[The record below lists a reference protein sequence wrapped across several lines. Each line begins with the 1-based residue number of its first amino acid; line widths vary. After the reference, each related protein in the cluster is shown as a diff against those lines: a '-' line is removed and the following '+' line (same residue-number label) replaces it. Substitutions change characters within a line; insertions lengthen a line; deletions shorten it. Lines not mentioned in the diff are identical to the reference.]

1 MHKTTTKKTNVSSS
15 WASKNIN
22 TLVNLTSIRVGKEL
36 LTTFPAQRL
45 IGTLVVAGT
54 LGLMGCN
61 NSSKVE
67 ETNTA
72 TAGEAAANPNEKSYK
87 VLTDGD
93 GMPFTFRDEQGKVQ
107 GFDIDVMNAI
117 AEDQGFSV
125 SYDILP
131 WNTILPSM
139 AENKGDLAIAHISIT
154 EERQKIHSY
163 SNPYYQSSQLALV
176 KPNFATATNFA
187 QLKDARISVLK
198 DSITDDLFKG
208 MNIATTPYDKIFPMV
223 KSLVNDE
230 ADAMVLDSG
239 IVEYY
244 NKEYAKEGFAIIA
257 DESVPKD
264 DYGIVVSKTQ
274 PELLT
279 KVNAGLNNIKQNG
292 KYQQIHQKWFAK

>member
-1 MHKTTTKKTNVSSS
+1 MQNTTTKTTNLSSS
-15 WASKNIN
+15 WASKKIN
-22 TLVNLTSIRVGKEL
+22 TLVNLTSVTVSKEL
-36 LTTFPAQRL
+36 LMTFPAQRL
-45 IGTLVVAGT
+45 IGTLMVAGT

-72 TAGEAAANPNEKSYK
+72 AAGEASAESQPAEANPNQKSYK

-93 GMPFTFRDEQGKVQ
+93 GMPFTFRDAQGKVQ
-107 GFDIDVMNAI
+107 GFDVDVMNAI
-117 AEDQGFSV
+117 AADQGFSV

-163 SNPYYQSSQLALV
+163 SAPYYQSSQLALV
-176 KPNFATATNFA
+176 KPNFATATSFA

-208 MNIATTPYDKIFPMV
+208 MNIPTKAYDKIFPMV
-223 KSLVNDE
+223 TSLINDE

-257 DESVPKD
+257 E
-264 DYGIVVSKTQ
+264 
-274 PELLT
+274 
-279 KVNAGLNNIKQNG
+279 
-292 KYQQIHQKWFAK
+292 